1 MTTEEKTKTKAAI
14 AELELKIRDLDSQKR
29 VLQKALDEDAAQPP
43 RFPPITGQTILD
55 IHAKEEQER
64 KNKEVKGWS

>member
-1 MTTEEKTKTKAAI
+1 MTTKEKTKTKAAI
-14 AELELKIRDLDSQKR
+14 AELDTQIRDLTAKKLKMQKS
-29 VLQKALDEDAAQPP
+29 LDEDAAQPP

-64 KNKEVKGWS
+64 KNKEVKGWA